1 MSGKNLGVP
10 SSVSLPR
17 LTRRSDRSAS
27 AFSPRVLDRLVAN
40 RYLTPTQADTAY
52 NERLPL
58 R

>member
-1 MSGKNLGVP
+1 
-10 SSVSLPR
+10 
-17 LTRRSDRSAS
+17 
-27 AFSPRVLDRLVAN
+27 VLDRLVAN